1 MPTAIVSGSG
11 GLVGS
16 EAVRAL
22 IERGFDVLG
31 VDNDSR
37 ATFFGS
43 GASTAATTEWLRRT
57 YAEFRSYDVDVRDAG
72 AVETLFREHAR
83 QLACVVHAAAQP
95 SHEWAGTAPRVDFA
109 VNAGGTLNMLEAAR
123 KHAPDATF
131 IFVSTNKVYGDRPN
145 ELPLVEDETRLDLPP
160 THRYY
165 DGVDTQMSI
174 DASLHSLFGVS
185 KTAADLLVQEY
196 GRYFGMPTACFRCG
210 CVTGPAH
217 AGAAAHGFL
226 SYLLRSA
233 VSQTPYT
240 IRGYGGKQVRDSIHA
255 ADLAE
260 AFMRFVGV
268 PRVAAVYNIGGGRSA
283 SCSVLEAISMC
294 EEIIGRPVETSVD
307 PVARIG
313 DHRWWISDIGQFQA
327 DHDGWY
333 PRYDIPSALREMYEQ
348 NAERWSREAG
358 LAAR

>member
-1 MPTAIVSGSG
+1 
-11 GLVGS
+11 
-16 EAVRAL
+16 L
-22 IERGFDVLG
+22 IERGFDVVG
-31 VDNDSR
+31 IDNDSR
-37 ATFFGS
+37 ATFFGNV
-43 GASTAATTEWLRRT
+43 ASTAATTERLRRT
-57 YAEFRSYDVDVRDAG
+57 YSEFRSYAVDVRDAR
-72 AVETLFREHAR
+72 AVETVFRECAS

-95 SHEWAGTAPRVDFA
+95 SHDWAATAPRVDFA
-109 VNAGGTLNMLEAAR
+109 VNAEGTLNMLEGAR
-123 KHAPDATF
+123 EHTPNATF

-145 ELPLVEDETRLDLPP
+145 QLPLVEYETRLDLPA

-165 DGVDTQMSI
+165 NGVDTYMSI

-226 SYLLRSA
+226 SYMMRSA

-255 ADLAE
+255 ADLVE
-260 AFMRFVGV
+260 AFMRFNEA
-268 PRVAAVYNIGGGRSA
+268 PRVAAVYNLGGGRSS
-283 SCSVLEAISMC
+283 SCSVIEAISLC
-294 EEIIGRPVETSVD
+294 EEIIGRPIETSVD
-307 PVARIG
+307 PAARVG
-313 DHRWWISDIGQFQA
+313 DHRWWISDINQFQA
-327 DHDGWY
+327 DYEGWY
-333 PRYDIPSALREMYEQ
+333 PRYGILFALREMYEQ

-358 LAAR
+358 LAAE